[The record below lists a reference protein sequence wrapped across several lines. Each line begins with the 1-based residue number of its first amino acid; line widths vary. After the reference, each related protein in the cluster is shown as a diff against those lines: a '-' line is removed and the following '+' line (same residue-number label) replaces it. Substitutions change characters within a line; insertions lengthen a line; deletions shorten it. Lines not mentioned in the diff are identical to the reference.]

1 MARKKRKKT
10 VKETD
15 DKHTITP
22 DSGDNPDMKPEEYDA
37 SVQTESKTETETAAE
52 ETSESAQ
59 EKTGETVESDIE
71 EKYADLNEKYLRLF
85 AEYDNYRKRTAREI
99 GEIIQRG
106 AEKLISEL
114 LPILDNL
121 DRATEHRNDKT
132 TFDEYVKGIAL
143 TEDQFR
149 AILEQS
155 GLEAI
160 DAVGKPFDPNLHDA
174 MMQIES
180 EDHES
185 GIVASEVEK
194 GYLLAGKVIRH
205 SKVVVSK

>member
-1 MARKKRKKT
+1 MT
-10 VKETD
+10 PED
-15 DKHTITP
+15 D
-22 DSGDNPDMKPEEYDA
+22 DA
-37 SVQTESKTETETAAE
+37 SVKTESKTETAADE
-52 ETSESAQ
+52 ISESAQ
-59 EKTGETVESDIE
+59 ENTDETVESDIE
-71 EKYADLNEKYLRLF
+71 IKYAELNEKYLRLF
-85 AEYDNYRKRTAREI
+85 AEYENYRKRTAREV

-149 AILEQS
+149 AILEQN

-160 DAVGKPFDPNLHDA
+160 DAVGKSFDPNLHDA

-185 GIVASEVEK
+185 GTVASEVEK
-194 GYLLAGKVIRH
+194 GYMLAGKVIRH
-205 SKVVVSK
+205 SKVVVCK